1 MTDALPPSGR
11 KADKQIFLTPRRGQ
25 KNLSR
30 KIEISLFKIDVSFFK
45 FLVKFIFQKEVY
57 IFLFSDLCL

>member
-1 MTDALPPSGR
+1 MKFEKKSEQKKGPVIDALPPSGR

-30 KIEISLFKIDVSFFK
+30 KKISF
-45 FLVKFIFQKEVY
+45 
-57 IFLFSDLCL
+57 